1 MRLLSRTHRLKM
13 AHGRSCSVTAGIIP
27 PVDAKTWVVGARL
40 RSGTSVTIAE
50 PGCHSASSVPS
61 RMTWAHPPLSLQWHA
76 NGMHP
81 QETGRLRVFCLLKCI
96 FILLVFPCLVFL
108 FSFSF
113 TSGMYVILG
122 VVWVSLFS
130 IVTLQLIA
138 KCIFESSSFSLALV
152 FMRFYLQLR

>member
-1 MRLLSRTHRLKM
+1 
-13 AHGRSCSVTAGIIP
+13 
-27 PVDAKTWVVGARL
+27 
-40 RSGTSVTIAE
+40 
-50 PGCHSASSVPS
+50 
-61 RMTWAHPPLSLQWHA
+61 
-76 NGMHP
+76 MHP

-96 FILLVFPCLVFL
+96 FIVLVFPCLAFL

-130 IVTLQLIA
+130 IVTLQFIA